1 LRPKPITYA
10 REVYSPSQL
19 EMANRCLR
27 SWVLRYVYGIKTQS
41 AASRS
46 KALGTLIHK
55 CVELYVNGRSMLSL
69 SVDDFDDYTRKEFT
83 AFTAHRE
90 QALFDKTL
98 KKNPYADLN
107 ETRTKSREG
116 AQKELE
122 ALFREAPQRAL
133 AGLAHLPPL
142 EQCAARFAEVPLQV
156 STTDFYD
163 YDVEFS
169 EMCKID
175 LVVQAQSGEW
185 YLYDHKSTKGGKRT
199 WTEIDVQVNEEGDTV
214 DVEVQRSVYDPWLY
228 VPTPEALKRNVQLLL
243 YAAHVMQKQKVGEL
257 WCRWIYYYTGEGA
270 PDSKPV
276 DVHITYAEVAEY
288 LQPWLELADKLGWI
302 IRDTLEKN
310 QLPDLAQFEFS
321 EKINTDDSPC
331 DAYGGCGYRGSHCN
345 PPPLSAADILAR
357 TRAVKRESKGAESMS
372 LDHRVAQ
379 MQANGAPVLPSVTPM
394 QNPPGFQYTP
404 NVNGQFVVAP
414 PGHPAHAGV
423 PAGYQYPPGAVPVAG
438 GAVEVPQ
445 QQIIQATIAPP
456 FSQTPHTP
464 SSEEV
469 DAWLAANP
477 PPAHEESKIACPMP
491 VPLLAPEPEKPKRT
505 RRTKAEIEA
514 EKAAGREAFFETA
527 KDVPIVDG
535 PLASGG
541 LDHGIIV
548 TREGSDLTH
557 VVGIADAA
565 LEALSQKSKSLG
577 CDVQVNFSFKGSQ
590 S

>member
-19 EMANRCLR
+19 EMANRCLL

-46 KALGTLIHK
+46 KVLGTLIHK
-55 CVELYVNGRSMLSL
+55 CVELYINGRSMLSL
-69 SVDDFDDYTRKEFT
+69 SADDFDDYTRKEFV
-83 AFTAHRE
+83 AFTTHRE
-90 QALFDKTL
+90 QVLFDKAL
-98 KKNPYADLN
+98 KKNPYEHHAKLRVACQD
-107 ETRTKSREG
+107 G

-122 ALFREAPQRAL
+122 ALFRDAPQRAL

-185 YLYDHKSTKGGKRT
+185 YLYDHKSTKGKPG
-199 WTEIDVQVNEEGDTV
+199 
-214 DVEVQRSVYDPWLY
+214 DPWAY

-243 YAAHVMQKQKVGEL
+243 YAAHVMQRQQISEL

-270 PDSKPV
+270 PDSKAV
-276 DVHITYAEVAEY
+276 DVRIFYNEVAEY

-302 IRDTLEKN
+302 IRDTHAKN

-357 TRAVKRESKGAESMS
+357 TRAVKRESKGEESMS
-372 LDHRVAQ
+372 LDNRVAQ

-394 QNPPGFQYTP
+394 QNPPGYNYTP
-404 NVNGQFVVAP
+404 NVNGQYVVAP
-414 PGHPAHAGV
+414 PGHPAHTNV
-423 PAGYQYPPGAVPVAG
+423 PAGYQYPPGAVPTAAG
-438 GAVEVPQ
+438 PVEVPQ
-445 QQIIQATIAPP
+445 TPVHEAPAPQIIDLFEALKTSLAEAAPT
-456 FSQTPHTP
+456 F
-464 SSEEV
+464 
-469 DAWLAANP
+469 AAD
-477 PPAHEESKIACPMP
+477 
-491 VPLLAPEPEKPKRT
+491 PEKPKRT

-514 EKAAGREAFFETA
+514 DKAAQAF
-527 KDVPIVDG
+527 G
-535 PLASGG
+535 PPAEG
-541 LDHGIIV
+541 V
-548 TREGSDLTH
+548 TR
-557 VVGIADAA
+557 VVLEPPTDAELDTLPHIGRRDGMSVAGARGIDGAVETLAA
-565 LEALSQKSKSLG
+565 RSKELG
-577 CDVQVNFSFKGSQ
+577 CDIQVNIVMKGGQ

>member
-1 LRPKPITYA
+1 VRPKPITYA

-19 EMANRCLR
+19 EMANRCLQ
-27 SWVLRYVYGIKTQS
+27 SWVLRYIYGIKTQS

-46 KALGTLIHK
+46 KVLGTLIHK
-55 CVELYVNGRSMLSL
+55 CVEHYINGGTMTAL
-69 SVDDFDDYTRKEFT
+69 SVNDFDEYTRKEFT
-83 AFTAHRE
+83 AFTSHRE
-90 QALFDKTL
+90 QVLFDKAL

-107 ETRTKSREG
+107 ETRLKSREG

-163 YDVEFS
+163 YDVQFS

-199 WTEIDVQVNEEGDTV
+199 WTERFDVGEGNIEEIN
-214 DVEVQRSVYDPWLY
+214 RSEYDPWLY

-243 YAAHVMQKQKVGEL
+243 YAAHVMQHAKVGEL

-276 DVHITYAEVAEY
+276 DVHITYAEAAEY
-288 LQPWLELADKLGWI
+288 LQPWLELADRLGWI

-331 DAYGGCGYRGSHCN
+331 DAYGGCGYRGGHCN

-372 LDHRVAQ
+372 LDSRVAQ
-379 MQANGAPVLPSVTPM
+379 MQANGAPVLPSVTPTT
-394 QNPPGFQYTP
+394 NPPGFQYTP

-423 PAGYQYPPGAVPVAG
+423 PAGYQYPPGPVPVAG
-438 GAVEVPQ
+438 GVVEVPQ
-445 QQIIQATIAPP
+445 QQIIQTTTAPP
-456 FSQTPHTP
+456 FSQTSHTP
-464 SSEEV
+464 SPEDV
-469 DAWLAANP
+469 DAVLAQHPLPEEYRKLP
-477 PPAHEESKIACPMP
+477 PMS
-491 VPLLAPEPEKPKRT
+491 EPEKPKRT

-514 EKAAGREAFFETA
+514 EKAAQAF
-527 KDVPIVDG
+527 G
-535 PLASGG
+535 PPAEG
-541 LDHGIIV
+541 V
-548 TREGSDLTH
+548 TRVVSEPPTDAELDALPH
-557 VVGIADAA
+557 VGRRDGMSVAGARGIDGAVETLAA
-565 LEALSQKSKSLG
+565 RSKELG
-577 CDVQVNFSFKGSQ
+577 CDIQVNIVMKGGQ

>member
-1 LRPKPITYA
+1 MREILGRTREGREVRPKPITYA

-41 AASRS
+41 ASRS
-46 KALGTLIHK
+46 KVLGTLIHK
-55 CVELYVNGRSMLSL
+55 CVEHYINGGTMTAL
-69 SVDDFDDYTRKEFT
+69 SVNDFDDYARKEFV
-83 AFTAHRE
+83 AFTTHRE

-98 KKNPYADLN
+98 KKTPYADLN

-122 ALFREAPQRAL
+122 ALLREAPQRAL

-142 EQCAARFAEVPLQV
+142 EQCKRKHAELVLEV

-163 YDVEFS
+163 YDVQFS

-175 LVVQAQSGEW
+175 LIVQAQDGTW
-185 YLYDHKSTKGGKRT
+185 YLYDHKSTKGGKRDVVT
-199 WTEIDVQVNEEGDTV
+199 VEINKDG
-214 DVEVQRSVYDPWLY
+214 VEVEVTRTIYDPWLY

-243 YAAHVMQKQKVGEL
+243 YAAHVMQHAKVGEL

-288 LQPWLELADKLGWI
+288 LQPWLALADKLGWI

-310 QLPDLAQFEFS
+310 QLPDLAQFEFP

-331 DAYGGCGYRGSHCN
+331 DAYGGCGYRGGHCN

-357 TRAVKRESKGAESMS
+357 TRAVKQERAKESNMG
-372 LDHRVAQ
+372 LDDRVAQ

-394 QNPPGFQYTP
+394 ANPPGYQYTP
-404 NVNGQFVVAP
+404 NVNNQFVVAP
-414 PGHPAHAGV
+414 PGHPAHTSV

-438 GAVEVPQ
+438 GVVEVP
-445 QQIIQATIAPP
+445 AA
-456 FSQTPHTP
+456 
-464 SSEEV
+464 
-469 DAWLAANP
+469 DAWPAPTNP
-477 PPAHEESKIACPMP
+477 PGYTD
-491 VPLLAPEPEKPKRT
+491 APNFALQAEAAARMNLPSTVEVVAEPEKPKRT

-514 EKAAGREAFFETA
+514 EAQRRSTGATII
-527 KDVPIVDG
+527 DVESRTIEEHEPQ
-535 PLASGG
+535 AGG
-541 LDHGIIV
+541 LGLSVEDAIARYVPRPGIDGAV
-548 TREGSDLTH
+548 ETL
-557 VVGIADAA
+557 AA
-565 LEALSQKSKSLG
+565 RSKELG
-577 CDVQVNFSFKGSQ
+577 CDIQVNIVMKGGQ

>member
-46 KALGTLIHK
+46 KVLGTLIHK

-69 SVDDFDDYTRKEFT
+69 SADDFDDYTRKEFT
-83 AFTAHRE
+83 AFTTHRE
-90 QALFDKTL
+90 QALFDKAL
-98 KKNPYADLN
+98 KKNPYEHHAKLRVACQD
-107 ETRTKSREG
+107 G

-122 ALFREAPQRAL
+122 ALFRDAPQRAL

-142 EQCAARFAEVPLQV
+142 EQCAALFAEVPLQV

-185 YLYDHKSTKGGKRT
+185 YLYDHKSTKGGYRQLLHVGEDG
-199 WTEIDVQVNEEGDTV
+199 TETYSKVF
-214 DVEVQRSVYDPWLY
+214 DPWLY

-243 YAAHVMQKQKVGEL
+243 YAAHVMQKQKVAEL

-270 PDSKPV
+270 PDSKAV
-276 DVHITYAEVAEY
+276 DVHVTYSEVAEY
-288 LQPWLELADKLGWI
+288 LQPWLELADKMGWI

-310 QLPDLAQFEFS
+310 QLPDLAQFEFP

-357 TRAVKRESKGAESMS
+357 TRAVKRESKGVESMS
-372 LDHRVAQ
+372 LDNRVAQ

-394 QNPPGFQYTP
+394 QNPPGYNYTQ
-404 NVNGQFVVAP
+404 NVNGQYVVAP
-414 PGHPAHAGV
+414 PGHPAHSGV
-423 PAGYQYPPGAVPVAG
+423 PAGYQYPPGPVPVAG
-438 GAVEVPQ
+438 GVVEVPHEV
-445 QQIIQATIAPP
+445 APRGY
-456 FSQTPHTP
+456 
-464 SSEEV
+464 EV
-469 DAWLAANP
+469 
-477 PPAHEESKIACPMP
+477 P
-491 VPLLAPEPEKPKRT
+491 VPIAQPAVLQAPELPPIGDMSAGGYDGVPTRTSVEEKPKRT
-505 RRTKAEIEA
+505 RRTKSEIEA

-541 LDHGIIV
+541 LDRGILV

-557 VVGIADAA
+557 VVGVADAA

>member
-1 LRPKPITYA
+1 VRPKPITYA

-19 EMANRCLR
+19 EMASRCLR
-27 SWVLRYVYGIKTQS
+27 SWVLRYIYGIKTQS
-41 AASRS
+41 TASRS
-46 KALGTLIHK
+46 KVLGTLIHK

-69 SVDDFDDYTRKEFT
+69 SADDFDDYTRKEFT
-83 AFTAHRE
+83 AFTSHRE
-90 QALFDKTL
+90 QVLFDKAL

-107 ETRTKSREG
+107 ATRVTSRES

-122 ALFREAPQRAL
+122 ALFRDAPQRAL

-163 YDVEFS
+163 YDVQFS

-175 LVVQAQSGEW
+175 LVVQAASGEW
-185 YLYDHKSTKGGKRT
+185 YLYDHKSTKGKPG
-199 WTEIDVQVNEEGDTV
+199 
-214 DVEVQRSVYDPWLY
+214 DPWAY

-270 PDSKPV
+270 PDSKAV
-276 DVHITYAEVAEY
+276 DVRITYAEVAEY
-288 LQPWLELADKLGWI
+288 LQPWLELADRLGWI

-321 EKINTDDSPC
+321 EKINTDHSPC

-372 LDHRVAQ
+372 LDNRVAQ

-394 QNPPGFQYTP
+394 TNPPGYNYTP
-404 NVNGQFVVAP
+404 NVNGQYVVAP
-414 PGHPAHAGV
+414 PGHPAHTNV
-423 PAGYQYPPGAVPVAG
+423 PAGYQYPPGPVPVAG
-438 GAVEVPQ
+438 GVVEVPR
-445 QQIIQATIAPP
+445 QQIIQTTIAPP
-456 FSQTPHTP
+456 FSQTSHTP
-464 SSEEV
+464 SPEEV
-469 DAWLAANP
+469 DACLAANP
-477 PPAHEESKIACPMP
+477 LPEAYRDLPPLDAQ
-491 VPLLAPEPEKPKRT
+491 PEKPKRT
-505 RRTKAEIEA
+505 RRTKAELQA
-514 EKAAGREAFFETA
+514 EKEQAAYDAF
-527 KDVPIVDG
+527 G
-535 PLASGG
+535 PPAQG
-541 LDHGIIV
+541 V
-548 TREGSDLTH
+548 TRVVLEPPTDAELDTITH
-557 VVGIADAA
+557 IGRLDGMSVAGARGIDGAVETLAA
-565 LEALSQKSKSLG
+565 RSKELG
-577 CDVQVNFSFKGSQ
+577 CDIQVNILMKGGQ

>member
-1 LRPKPITYA
+1 VRPKPITYA

-19 EMANRCLR
+19 EMASRCLR
-27 SWVLRYVYGIKTQS
+27 SWVLRYIYGIKTQS
-41 AASRS
+41 TASRS
-46 KALGTLIHK
+46 KVLGTLIHK

-69 SVDDFDDYTRKEFT
+69 SADDFDDYTRKEFT
-83 AFTAHRE
+83 AFTSHRE
-90 QALFDKTL
+90 QVLFDKAL

-107 ETRTKSREG
+107 ATRVTSRES

-122 ALFREAPQRAL
+122 ALFRDAPQRAL

-163 YDVEFS
+163 YDVQFS

-175 LVVQAQSGEW
+175 LVVQAASGEW
-185 YLYDHKSTKGGKRT
+185 YLYDHKSTKGKPG
-199 WTEIDVQVNEEGDTV
+199 
-214 DVEVQRSVYDPWLY
+214 DPWAY

-270 PDSKPV
+270 PDSKAV
-276 DVHITYAEVAEY
+276 DVRITYAEVAEY
-288 LQPWLELADKLGWI
+288 LQPWLELADRLGWI

-321 EKINTDDSPC
+321 EKINTDHSPC

-372 LDHRVAQ
+372 LDNRVAQ

-394 QNPPGFQYTP
+394 TNPPGYNYTP
-404 NVNGQFVVAP
+404 NVNGQYVVAP
-414 PGHPAHAGV
+414 PGHPAHTNV
-423 PAGYQYPPGAVPVAG
+423 PAGYQYPPGPVPVAG
-438 GAVEVPQ
+438 GVVEVPQ
-445 QQIIQATIAPP
+445 QQIIQTTITPP
-456 FSQTPHTP
+456 FSQTSHTP
-464 SSEEV
+464 SPEDV
-469 DAWLAANP
+469 DAVLAQHPLPEEYRKLP
-477 PPAHEESKIACPMP
+477 PMS
-491 VPLLAPEPEKPKRT
+491 EPEKPKRT

-514 EKAAGREAFFETA
+514 EKGYSAELSPKAEADLQA
-527 KDVPIVDG
+527 
-535 PLASGG
+535 G
-541 LDHGIIV
+541 LDSAKNGEYVERVIVRPGIDGAV
-548 TREGSDLTH
+548 ETL
-557 VVGIADAA
+557 AA
-565 LEALSQKSKSLG
+565 RSKELG
-577 CDVQVNFSFKGSQ
+577 CDIQVNIVMKGGQ